1 MKETT
6 GDKTPTAKNTS
17 PERKILHQTKD
28 GRGTFYQSLPD
39 DPHLNAGW
47 MISSHPGLAKSIR
60 DSKNNS
66 KGSPKKSPP
75 KES

>member
-6 GDKTPTAKNTS
+6 GDKTQTGKNTS
-17 PERKILHQTKD
+17 PQREILHQSKD
-28 GRGTFYQSLPD
+28 GRVTFYRSLPD
-39 DPHLNAGW
+39 DPHFNSGW
-47 MISSHPGLAKSIR
+47 MISSHPGLAKFIR